1 MGDDDDDC
9 GALQG
14 RSGVGGGGVLGW
26 GWHPGGRWR
35 GDGWSW
41 LSPNRYVDRVSEL
54 LRQKLKQA
62 ELLLAKKEMMSQKRQ
77 EALAEQGALEPK
89 LDRLLEKTKELQKLV
104 REGG

>member
-1 MGDDDDDC
+1 M
-9 GALQG
+9 
-14 RSGVGGGGVLGW
+14 
-26 GWHPGGRWR
+26 
-35 GDGWSW
+35 
-41 LSPNRYVDRVSEL
+41 DRVSEL